1 VPKLKPP
8 LAKRLFAPPP
18 AWSKDVQNLLIS
30 EKTLARRVCQLA
42 REIQND
48 FKEKDGDFIIISILN
63 GTVCFL
69 PDLIRHITLPLK
81 LDFIGVSSYQ
91 SGTQSGRLRFT
102 KKTKLNLQGSRI
114 LLVDDILDTGNTL
127 SRVIRELKKSDPKD
141 IRTCVLLD
149 KPERRITAIEPDYV
163 GFTVPNYFVVGYGL
177 DYAQQYRHLPFICVL
192 RPEIYGAKQ
201 HQVS

>member
-1 VPKLKPP
+1 MAKLNPP
-8 LAKRLFAPPP
+8 LAKRLFAPP
-18 AWSKDVQNLLIS
+18 ALWRNDVQNLLIS
-30 EKTLARRVCQLA
+30 QKVIAHRVRQLA

-91 SGTQSGRLRFT
+91 SGTHSGRLRFT
-102 KKTKLNLQGSRI
+102 KKTKLDLRGHQI

-127 SRVIRELKKSDPKD
+127 SRVIKELRKSGPREIK
-141 IRTCVLLD
+141 TCVLLD
-149 KPERRITAIEPDYV
+149 KPDRRVAAIEPDYV
-163 GFTVPNYFVVGYGL
+163 GFTIPNYFVVGYGL

-192 RPEIYGAKQ
+192 RPEIYEGKHAL
-201 HQVS
+201 